1 MILKSKKV
9 SDILLSERK
18 IKQLALLFTATYMVS
33 YITRINFGAIIS
45 EIEVSTKM
53 SRTLLSTA
61 VTGSFI
67 TYGAGQII
75 SGICGDFF
83 SPKKLVEA
91 GLIISVCMNLLMPLC
106 NTPYLMLAVWC
117 VNGFAQ
123 AFMWPPIVKIMV
135 AAFSGEQYK
144 KMAVRISWASSY
156 GTIVVYFV
164 APLLITLLSWKAV
177 FLFSALCGII
187 MIVIWR
193 KYCIDI
199 KDIPQAKGEVE
210 KTSGKSA
217 TKALLTPVMIAVMIA
232 IILQGMLRDGVATW
246 MPTYISDVYHL
257 GSAVSILTGVV
268 LPLFSILCT
277 QAASVL
283 YRKKLKSPVLCSA
296 IMFFIGSA
304 STIVLYLQ
312 SGNNVMLSVVCSS
325 LLTGAMHG
333 VSSMLTAMV
342 PPFFKKYG
350 NISTVS
356 GVLNACAYV
365 GSGISTFG
373 IAALSENNGWEFTL
387 LVWCIIAVVGTCIC
401 ITSITPFKNKF
412 LKKEI

>member
-1 MILKSKKV
+1 MLG
-9 SDILLSERK
+9 ERK
-18 IKQLALLFTATYMVS
+18 IKRLALLFTVTYMVS

-45 EIEVSTKM
+45 EIEIATKM

-83 SPKKLVEA
+83 SPKRLVEA
-91 GLIISVCMNLLMPLC
+91 GLIISVLMNLLMPFC
-106 NTPYLMLAVWC
+106 NTPYLMLVVWC
-117 VNGFAQ
+117 INGFAQ

-135 AAFSGEQYK
+135 TAFSGEQYK
-144 KMAVRISWASSY
+144 KMAVKISWASSY
-156 GTIVVYFV
+156 GTIIVYFI
-164 APLLITLLSWKAV
+164 APLLITIISWKAV
-177 FLFSALCGII
+177 FWFSALCGII
-187 MIVIWR
+187 MIFVWR

-199 KDIPQAKGEVE
+199 KDIPQANKKIENRL
-210 KTSGKSA
+210 GKSA
-217 TKALLTPVMIAVMIA
+217 TKALLTPVMISVMIA

-283 YRKKLKSPVLCSA
+283 YRKKLKSPVICSA
-296 IMFFIGSA
+296 IMFFVGSV
-304 STIVLYLQ
+304 STMVLYLQ
-312 SGNNVMLSVVCSS
+312 SGNNAMVSVVCSA

-350 NISTVS
+350 NISTVT

-373 IAALSENNGWEFTL
+373 IAALSENNGWKFTL
-387 LVWCIIAVVGTCIC
+387 LVWCVIAVAGTIIC
-401 ITSITPFKNKF
+401 VLSIKSFKNKF
-412 LKKEI
+412 LKTG